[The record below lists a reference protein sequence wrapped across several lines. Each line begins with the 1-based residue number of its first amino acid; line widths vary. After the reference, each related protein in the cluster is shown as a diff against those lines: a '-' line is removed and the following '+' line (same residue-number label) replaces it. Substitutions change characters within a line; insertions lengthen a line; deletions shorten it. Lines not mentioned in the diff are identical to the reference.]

1 MLTFLFTILMF
12 IVFGKILLFA
22 IRATWGISRI
32 VFSVVLLPIFLIGL
46 VLKGLI
52 SLALPVLILIG
63 IVSLVALHV

>member
-1 MLTFLFTILMF
+1 MF
-12 IVFGKILLFA
+12 VVFGKILLFA

-63 IVSLVALHV
+63 IVSLVTLHD

>member
-1 MLTFLFTILMF
+1 MF
-12 IVFGKILLFA
+12 VVFGKILLFA

-63 IVSLVALHV
+63 IVSLVALHD

>member
-12 IVFGKILLFA
+12 VVFGKILLFA

-63 IVSLVALHV
+63 IVSLVALHD

>member
-63 IVSLVALHV
+63 IVSLVALHD